1 MVHRLFDIFVILIV
15 GSLLTCTA
23 ALTRHAWKTV
33 RTPDLSFSG
42 TTLKG
47 QELLQWIDLQIEA
60 SKQKVAQLDPGPA
73 PPWYTPRYYY
83 DWSPK
88 AKLYG
93 EAQDKLILLQKQKL
107 KILEWGRA
115 QKEEAKA
122 VWNFGITPI
131 LHLLLAWTLLVVSL
145 RMALRLALV
154 RQKFGWVRL

>member
-1 MVHRLFDIFVILIV
+1 MKLDFLVMVIIAV
-15 GSLLTCTA
+15 LLACTA
-23 ALTRHAWKTV
+23 AFTHHAWKTI
-33 RTPDLSFSG
+33 RTPDLSFSN

-73 PPWYTPRYYY
+73 PPWYTARYYY

-107 KILEWGRA
+107 KMMEWGRT
-115 QKEEAKA
+115 QKEEVKA

-131 LHLLLAWTLLVVSL
+131 LHVLLAWTLLIVSV
-145 RMALRLALV
+145 RMAFRLALI
-154 RQKFGWVRL
+154 RQKFGWVQL